1 MALSPSE
8 RADQIQRF
16 LDYLRGQIAVER
28 VVLYGSSARGQAHA
42 ESDIDL
48 AVLSS
53 DFASLD
59 RFSRL
64 CLLLRA
70 AWKAGTDWIEPIGYT
85 PQEFDTSQPGTFA
98 DEIKSHGIIVYDVMA
113 TRTPLA
119 VRESGTD
126 YKTGEEPA

>member
-1 MALSPSE
+1 MALSQSE
-8 RADQIQRF
+8 RIDQVKRF
-16 LDYLRGQIAVER
+16 LDYLHEQVTVER
-28 VVLYGSSARGQAHA
+28 AILYGSSARGQAHS

-64 CLLLRA
+64 SLLLRA

-98 DEIKSHGIIVYDVMA
+98 DEIKSHGIVVYDA
-113 TRTPLA
+113 KAARSPIA
-119 VRESGTD
+119 VREPGTD